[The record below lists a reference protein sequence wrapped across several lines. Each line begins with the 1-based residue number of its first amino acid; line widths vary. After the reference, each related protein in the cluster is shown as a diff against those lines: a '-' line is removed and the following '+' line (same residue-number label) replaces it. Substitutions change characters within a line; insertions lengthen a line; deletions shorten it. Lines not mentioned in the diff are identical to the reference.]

1 MLLALLV
8 VEWLVEGVMSSAQCQ
23 LHVNTCMVAV
33 LLFGQLTNCAE
44 WTLDLC

>member
-1 MLLALLV
+1 MLVVLLV
-8 VEWLVEGVMSSAQCQ
+8 VERVVEGVVYSAQCQ

-44 WTLDLC
+44 